1 MSYQCGTVSITYKN
15 IIVSQNFFWEGE
27 KKTLTKCITCKIE
40 IEKWQI
46 LLNVVHNSR

>member
-27 KKTLTKCITCKIE
+27 KKTLSVSHVKLKY
-40 IEKWQI
+40 K
-46 LLNVVHNSR
+46 NDKSY